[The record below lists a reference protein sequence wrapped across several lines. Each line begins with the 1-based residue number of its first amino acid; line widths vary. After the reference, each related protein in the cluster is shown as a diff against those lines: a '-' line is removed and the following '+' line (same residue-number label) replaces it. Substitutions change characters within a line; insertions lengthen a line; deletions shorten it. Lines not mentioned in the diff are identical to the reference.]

1 MRQTHKEIPV
11 RSYDTSPARKLLPLV
26 LLFCAFAHAPASA
39 QTGAAENGQG
49 RPETAATALPE
60 SRREASVARQRDS
73 ACAGFIEQ
81 TPQAAAGQIVGAE
94 QERERSVFAHGNL
107 VFIDAGSQSGVSV
120 GQEFSVVRPRGQFR
134 SKFSRKRG
142 PLGVY
147 TQEVGR
153 LRVVRVRE
161 RVSVAEVTLACVDLL
176 LGDLL
181 RPAQTREVPPAR
193 AEAALDRF
201 AEPTGKQTG
210 RIVLSRDGRE
220 LLTRDHVVFIDLGA
234 EDNVRVGDYLTVFRP
249 EGHGVL
255 LNYDDEI
262 EANRRDG
269 FQSEK
274 LRGGGFSMQS
284 HRVKD
289 VDGSSSGV
297 PVKTPSI
304 KRHRPAV
311 PRKVVGEVVVTRV
324 EGRTATAVVTRV
336 AQEIHTGDA
345 VEMQ

>member
-11 RSYDTSPARKLLPLV
+11 RSYDTPPARKLLPLV

-39 QTGAAENGQG
+39 QTVANADGQK
-49 RPETAATALPE
+49 RPETAAPAPTATPH
-60 SRREASVARQRDS
+60 EATAARQRES
-73 ACAGFIEQ
+73 GCGGFIEQ
-81 TPQAAAGQIVGAE
+81 TPQPAAGQIVGAE
-94 QERERSVFAHGNL
+94 QERERSVFAQGNL
-107 VFIDAGSQSGVSV
+107 VFIDAGTQSGVKV

-134 SKFSRKRG
+134 SSFSRKHG
-142 PLGVY
+142 SLGVY

-161 RVSVAEVTLACVDLL
+161 HVSVAEVTDACVDLF

-181 RPAQTREVPPAR
+181 RPAQTREAPPAR
-193 AEAALDRF
+193 GEVALDRF

-220 LLTRDHVVFIDLGA
+220 MLTRDHVVFIDLGA

-255 LNYDDEI
+255 VRYRDEVG
-262 EANRRDG
+262 ANSRRG
-269 FQSEK
+269 FESEK
-274 LRGGGFSMQS
+274 LRGGGFSINS
-284 HRVKD
+284 TRVKD
-289 VDGSSSGV
+289 VDGPKSGAN
-297 PVKTPSI
+297 VKTPSI
-304 KRHRPAV
+304 KRHRPEV

-345 VEMQ
+345 VEIQ